1 MINANKVTARQRLL
15 NAVLWAVCSM
25 PVPVTMASSNA
36 LIDAGEAVEGV
47 VTDIRYAGKNNFLG
61 RPVVGYR
68 AAKCWLSREAASALS
83 KAQHL
88 AETEGLAILI
98 YDCYRP
104 QRAVDDFVQWV
115 SGNED
120 EPTKA
125 IYYPNVPRR
134 ELIDR
139 GYIASRSGHSRGGTI
154 DLTLVDVESGQ
165 PLNMGTPWDYFDARS
180 HTASKEINDDA
191 AKNRQTL
198 KRIMESAGFKG
209 YYAEWWHF
217 TLKNEPFPNSYFDIP
232 IQ

>member
-1 MINANKVTARQRLL
+1 M
-15 NAVLWAVCSM
+15 S
-25 PVPVTMASSNA
+25 VPITMASSNA
-36 LIDAGEAVEGV
+36 LIDAGETVEGV

-61 RPVVGYR
+61 RPVAGYG
-68 AAKCWLSREAASALS
+68 AAKCWLSQEAISALS
-83 KAQHL
+83 KAQRL
-88 AETEGLAILI
+88 AENQGLAILI

-120 EPTKA
+120 EPTKV

-139 GYIASRSGHSRGGTI
+139 GYIASRSGHSRGSTI
-154 DLTLVDVESGQ
+154 DLTLIVKESGQ
-165 PLNMGTPWDYFDARS
+165 PLNMGTSWDYFDARS
-180 HTASKEINDDA
+180 HTASKEIVGDA
-191 AKNRQTL
+191 AKNRQIL
-198 KRIMESAGFKG
+198 KQIMESAGFKG

-217 TLKNEPFPNSYFDIP
+217 TLESEPFPNTYFNIP

>member
-1 MINANKVTARQRLL
+1 M
-15 NAVLWAVCSM
+15 NAVLWAACSM
-25 PVPVTMASSNA
+25 SVPMTMASANA
-36 LIDAGEAVEGV
+36 LIDAGETVEGV

-61 RPVVGYR
+61 RPVAGYG

-83 KAQHL
+83 KAQRL
-88 AETEGLAILI
+88 AETQGLAILL

-115 SGNED
+115 SGGES

-125 IYYPNVPRR
+125 IYYPNVPRS
-134 ELIDR
+134 ELIHR
-139 GYIASRSGHSRGGTI
+139 GYIASRSGHSRGSTI
-154 DLTLVDVESGQ
+154 DLTLIAKESGQ

-180 HTASKEINDDA
+180 HTASKEIVGDA
-191 AKNRQTL
+191 AKNRQIL
-198 KRIMESAGFKG
+198 KQIMESAGFRG

-217 TLKNEPFPNSYFDIP
+217 TLESEPFPDTFFDIP

>member
-1 MINANKVTARQRLL
+1 MGCLQHVAPI
-15 NAVLWAVCSM
+15 
-25 PVPVTMASSNA
+25 TMASSNV
-36 LIDAGEAVEGV
+36 LIDAGETVEGV

-61 RPVVGYR
+61 RPVAGYG

-83 KAQHL
+83 KAQRL
-88 AETEGLAILI
+88 AETQGLAILL

-104 QRAVDDFVQWV
+104 QRAVDDFVKWV

-125 IYYPNVPRR
+125 IYYPNVQRS

-139 GYIASRSGHSRGGTI
+139 GYIASRSGHSRGSTI
-154 DLTLVDVESGQ
+154 DLTLIAKESGQ

-180 HTASKEINDDA
+180 HTASKELMRCCKKSADPKADHG
-191 AKNRQTL
+191 
-198 KRIMESAGFKG
+198 KRRLQRLLRRVVAFHSQ
-209 YYAEWWHF
+209 
-217 TLKNEPFPNSYFDIP
+217 NEPFPDTYFDIP

>member
-1 MINANKVTARQRLL
+1 MTNAHKMTTRRLL
-15 NAVLWAVCSM
+15 NTVLLTVSSTLAPSN
-25 PVPVTMASSNA
+25 MASSDV

-47 VTDIRYAGKNNFLG
+47 VTDIRYAGENNFMG
-61 RPVVGYR
+61 RPVAGYR
-68 AAKCWLSREAASALS
+68 AAKCWLSPEATFALS
-83 KAQHL
+83 KAQRL
-88 AETEGLAILI
+88 AKAQGLAILI

-104 QRAVDDFVQWV
+104 QRAVDDFVKWV
-115 SGNED
+115 SANED

-125 IYYPNVPRR
+125 AYYPNVQRS

-139 GYIASRSGHSRGGTI
+139 GYIASRSGHSRGSTI
-154 DLTLVDVESGQ
+154 DLTLIAIESGQ

-180 HTASKEINDDA
+180 HTASKEVDEATI
-191 AKNRQTL
+191 KNRQTL

-217 TLKNEPFPNSYFDIP
+217 TLNNEPFPDTYFDIP

>member
-1 MINANKVTARQRLL
+1 MTNAHKMTARRRIL

-25 PVPVTMASSNA
+25 SAPISMASSNA
-36 LIDAGEAVEGV
+36 LIDAGETVEGV

-61 RPVVGYR
+61 RPVAGYS
-68 AAKCWLSREAASALS
+68 AAKCWLSREATSALS

-88 AETEGLAILI
+88 AENQGLAILI

-104 QRAVDDFVQWV
+104 QRAVDDFVRWV

-139 GYIASRSGHSRGGTI
+139 GYIASRSGHSRGSTI
-154 DLTLVDVESGQ
+154 DVTVIAKESGQ
-165 PLNMGTPWDYFDARS
+165 PVAMGTPWDYFDARS
-180 HTASKEINDDA
+180 HTTSNEVNEA
-191 AKNRQTL
+191 AIKNRQIL
-198 KRIMESAGFKG
+198 QRIMESAGFRG

-217 TLKNEPFPNSYFDIP
+217 TLESEPFPDTYFDIP

>member
-1 MINANKVTARQRLL
+1 MINAHKMTAKRRLL

-25 PVPVTMASSNA
+25 SVPITMASANA
-36 LIDAGEAVEGV
+36 LIDAGEAVEGI

-61 RPVVGYR
+61 RPVTGYS
-68 AAKCWLSREAASALS
+68 AAKCWLSQEATSALT
-83 KAQHL
+83 KAQRL
-88 AETEGLAILI
+88 AETQGLAILI
-98 YDCYRP
+98 YDCFRP
-104 QRAVDDFVQWV
+104 QRAVDDFVRWV

-120 EPTKA
+120 EPTKE

-139 GYIASRSGHSRGGTI
+139 GYIASRSGHSRGSTI
-154 DLTLVDVESGQ
+154 DLTLIAKGNGQ

-180 HTASKEINDDA
+180 HTVSKEIVGDA
-191 AKNRQTL
+191 AKNRQIL
-198 KRIMESAGFKG
+198 KRIMESAGFRG

-217 TLKNEPFPNSYFDIP
+217 TLENEPFPDSYFDIP

>member
-1 MINANKVTARQRLL
+1 MTNAHKMTTRRLL
-15 NAVLWAVCSM
+15 NTVLLTVSSTLAPSN
-25 PVPVTMASSNA
+25 MASSDV

-47 VTDIRYAGKNNFLG
+47 VTDIRYAGENNFMG
-61 RPVVGYR
+61 RPVAGYR
-68 AAKCWLSREAASALS
+68 AAKCWLSREATFALS
-83 KAQHL
+83 KAQRL
-88 AETEGLAILI
+88 AKAQGLAILI

-104 QRAVDDFVQWV
+104 QRAVDDFVKWV
-115 SGNED
+115 SANED

-125 IYYPNVPRR
+125 AYYPNVQRG

-139 GYIASRSGHSRGGTI
+139 GYIASRSGHSRGSTI
-154 DLTLVDVESGQ
+154 DLTLIAIESGQ

-180 HTASKEINDDA
+180 HTASKEVDEATI
-191 AKNRQTL
+191 KNRQTL

-217 TLKNEPFPNSYFDIP
+217 TLNNEPFPDTYFDIP

>member
-1 MINANKVTARQRLL
+1 MINAHKMTARRRIL
-15 NAVLWAVCSM
+15 NTVLWAVYSM
-25 PVPVTMASSNA
+25 SAPITTASSHD
-36 LIDAGEAVEGV
+36 LIDVGETVEGV

-61 RPVVGYR
+61 RPIAGYS
-68 AAKCWLSREAASALS
+68 AAKCWLSREATSALS

-88 AETEGLAILI
+88 AENQGLAILI

-104 QRAVDDFVQWV
+104 QRAVDDFVRWV

-139 GYIASRSGHSRGGTI
+139 GYIASRSGHSRGSTV
-154 DLTLVDVESGQ
+154 DLTLITIPSGQ
-165 PLNMGTPWDYFDARS
+165 PLDMGTPWDFFDARS
-180 HTASKEINDDA
+180 HTASSEIDEGA
-191 AKNRQTL
+191 RKNRLIL

-209 YYAEWWHF
+209 YCAEWWHF
-217 TLKNEPFPNSYFDIP
+217 TLESEPFPDTYFDIP

>member
-1 MINANKVTARQRLL
+1 MTNAKKMSTRRPLS
-15 NAVLWAVCSM
+15 AVLLAVSSTLA
-25 PVPVTMASSNA
+25 PFNMASSA
-36 LIDAGEAVEGV
+36 VLIDAGEAVGGV

-61 RPVVGYR
+61 RPVRGYSTAR
-68 AAKCWLSREAASALS
+68 CWLSREAASALS
-83 KAQHL
+83 KAQRL
-88 AETEGLAILI
+88 AETQGLAILI

-125 IYYPNVPRR
+125 TYYPDVPRS

-139 GYIASRSGHSRGGTI
+139 GYIASRSGHSRGSTI
-154 DLTLVDVESGQ
+154 DLTLIDIESGQ
-165 PLNMGTPWDYFDARS
+165 PLNMGTPWDYFDIRS
-180 HTASKEINDDA
+180 HTASKEVGEDTV
-191 AKNRQTL
+191 KNRQIL
-198 KRIMESAGFKG
+198 KRIMESAGFRG

-217 TLKNEPFPNSYFDIP
+217 TLDNEPFPDTYFDIP

>member
-1 MINANKVTARQRLL
+1 M
-15 NAVLWAVCSM
+15 S
-25 PVPVTMASSNA
+25 VPITMASPNA
-36 LIDAGEAVEGV
+36 LIDAGETVEGV

-61 RPVVGYR
+61 RPVAGYS

-83 KAQHL
+83 KAQRL

-125 IYYPNVPRR
+125 IYYPNVARR

-139 GYIASRSGHSRGGTI
+139 GYIASRSGHSRGSTI
-154 DLTLVDVESGQ
+154 DLTLTAKANGQ